1 MLALFGATLALVVTA
16 GFAVA
21 ALRLTQ
27 PTAYVLAVYLVAWA
41 EVVLLGEVLSL
52 GRVAN
57 AAGYALGEAV
67 LLAAAL
73 VAWQL
78 RGRPM
83 PPRPVLRPLS
93 LRAHP
98 LLLALA
104 LAVAAAFV
112 YQAFLVVASPPNNF
126 DSMTYHLSR
135 VAAWYHDGGMHF
147 LDAHTSR
154 QNLLPPNSELAILY
168 TFVFLGRDLLAAVP
182 QLLAEIAVLGAV
194 YGCARRLLYPRS
206 AALFAALITA
216 TLTEFA
222 LQSVT
227 TQNDLVAAAFVATA
241 AYFLLGRSR
250 RELPLVAL
258 ALALAVGTKTT
269 ALFAF
274 PALALVAFAM
284 LPRRRVLEL
293 AAWSAAAFIAVGASG
308 YALNL
313 RETGHPLPSGPEF
326 AGFSPTITA
335 RGTISTSA
343 RVLFRFVDLSGYHVD
358 YPILKTISL
367 RGEDLF
373 TLLHIHPNPPESTA
387 NGFGFYP
394 NTWPNEDR
402 SYFGILG
409 LFLVL
414 PVAFGY
420 AGALVLRK
428 TSAAR
433 GLLGL
438 ALPVY
443 VVTLALGYSYNAWIG
458 RFMLIPVALV
468 MPLAARLYSMRL
480 LAGLATVV
488 GIATLGVTHAY
499 NVTKPTGLNG
509 GSAVWSMPRAEAQG
523 LGMPSLDVSLAMLDR
538 HVPANAPVA
547 VVFGGNEWDYP
558 LYGERLG
565 RRLSEFPTVQGAARS
580 DARWLVLGLGYVAPQ
595 SPEWHSRPLAN
606 GWTLVSRAG
615 ARTIAA
621 SSGD

>member
-1 MLALFGATLALVVTA
+1 VLELLGATLVLVATA
-16 GFAVA
+16 GLAAA

-27 PTAYVLAVYLVAWA
+27 ATAYALAVYLLAWA
-41 EVVLLGEVLSL
+41 EIVLLGEALSL
-52 GRVAN
+52 AGAAN
-57 AAGYALGEAV
+57 AVGYALGEAV
-67 LLAAAL
+67 LLVAAL

-78 RGRPM
+78 RGRPL
-83 PPRPVLRPLS
+83 PPRPALRPLAF
-93 LRAHP
+93 RAHP

-104 LAVAAAFV
+104 VAVGAALV

-135 VAAWYHDGGMHF
+135 VAAWYHDGGIHY

-168 TFVFLGRDLLAAVP
+168 TFVFLGRDLLAAAP
-182 QLLAEIAVLGAV
+182 QLLAELAVLAAV
-194 YGCARRLLYPRS
+194 YGCARRLLFPRS
-206 AALFAALITA
+206 AALFAALTTA

-227 TQNDLVAAAFVATA
+227 TQNDLVAAAFVAAA

-250 RELPLVAL
+250 TELPLVGL
-258 ALALAVGTKTT
+258 AFALAVGTKTT
-269 ALFAF
+269 AVFAA
-274 PALALVAFAM
+274 PALALVAFAL
-284 LPRRRVLEL
+284 LPRRWMLEL
-293 AAWSAAAFIAVGASG
+293 AAWSAAAFLAVGSFG

-313 RETGHPLPSGPEF
+313 RETGHLLPSGPEF
-326 AGFSPTITA
+326 AGISPTITL

-343 RVLFRFVDLSGYHVD
+343 RVLFRFIDLSGYHVD

-373 TLLHIHPNPPESTA
+373 NVLHIDANPPESTSH
-387 NGFGFYP
+387 GFTFYP

-402 SYFGILG
+402 SFFGILG

-414 PVAFGY
+414 PLAFGY
-420 AGALVLRK
+420 AGALALRK

-438 ALPVY
+438 ALPIY

-488 GIATLGVTHAY
+488 GIATLGVAHAY

-509 GSAVWSMPRAEAQG
+509 GRPVWTMPRAEAQG
-523 LGMPSLDVSLAMLDR
+523 LGMPMLDVSLATLDR
-538 HVPANAPVA
+538 HVPANARLA
-547 VVFGGNEWDYP
+547 VVLGGNEWDYP

-565 RRLSEFPTVQGAARS
+565 RRLSEFPTVASATRS
-580 DARWLVLGLGYVAPQ
+580 DAHWLVLGLGFVAPQ
-595 SPEWHSRPLAN
+595 STKWRAQPLAN
-606 GWTLVSRAG
+606 GWTLLSRDTP
-615 ARTIAA
+615 RTIAA
-621 SSGD
+621 TSGD